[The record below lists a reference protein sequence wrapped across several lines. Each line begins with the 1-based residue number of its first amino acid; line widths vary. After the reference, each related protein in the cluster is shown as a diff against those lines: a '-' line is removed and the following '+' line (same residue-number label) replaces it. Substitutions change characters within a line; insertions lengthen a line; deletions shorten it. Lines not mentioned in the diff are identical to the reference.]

1 MITDV
6 VPPEELIYSSDSEP
20 GWRRIR
26 RGDHFAYLDAAGKAL
41 KAMDRQRIEAL
52 VIPPAW
58 TEVWI
63 CPDPDGHLQAT
74 GRDERGRKQYLYDPR
89 WTQHRSETKFGSLL
103 SFARVLPSIR
113 EQVEADLRRRRTDL
127 PHVAASVVWL
137 LDNSL
142 IRIGNSRYAKEN
154 KSFGLTTLRNRHVE
168 IAGKA
173 VRFRFKGK
181 SGKQWKLELTDRRIS
196 RIVSNLQ
203 DLPGQHLFQYEDE
216 EGVHPITSRDVNAY
230 ISERAGGTFS
240 SKHFRTWS
248 ATVGAYDLLSQMERA
263 ETKTGRARQVN
274 EVLDTICQRLGN
286 TRAVCRSGYVHP
298 RVIADWEEGRL
309 IRPKGVRTK
318 PFLDR
323 DELETLAY
331 LKGIEAND
339 Q

>member
-1 MITDV
+1 MIIDA
-6 VPPEELIYSSDSEP
+6 VPPAELIYSSDSEP
-20 GWRRIR
+20 GWRRVR
-26 RGDHFAYLDAAGKAL
+26 SGEGFSYLDAKGKAL
-41 KAMDRQRIEAL
+41 KARDRERVEAL

-58 TEVWI
+58 TDVWI
-63 CPDPDGHLQAT
+63 CPDPNGHLQAT

-89 WTQHRSETKFGSLL
+89 WTEQRSQTKFGSLI
-103 SFARVLPSIR
+103 SFAKALPSIR

-168 IAGKA
+168 IAGPA

-181 SGKQWKLELTDRRIS
+181 SGKQWKLELTDRRIA

-216 EGVHPITSRDVNAY
+216 DGVHPITSREVNAY
-230 ISERAGGTFS
+230 ISERAGGPFS

-248 ATVGAYDLLSQMERA
+248 ATVGAYDLLSQLERA
-263 ETKTGRARQVN
+263 ETKTGRARQIN

-298 RVIADWEEGRL
+298 RVIADWEEGL
-309 IRPKGVRTK
+309 LTRPKRVRPK
-318 PFLDR
+318 PHLDR

-331 LKGIEAND
+331 LRSLDTN
-339 Q
+339 

>member
-1 MITDV
+1 MIIDQT
-6 VPPEELIYSSDSEP
+6 PPPDLIYSSDTEP
-20 GWRRIR
+20 GWRRVR
-26 RGDHFAYLDAAGKAL
+26 RGDRFAYLDADGRAL
-41 KAMDRQRIEAL
+41 NAADRQRVEAL

-58 TEVWI
+58 TDVWI
-63 CPDPDGHLQAT
+63 CPDPAGHLQAT

-89 WTQHRSETKFGSLL
+89 WTQHRSETKFSSLTA
-103 SFARVLPSIR
+103 FARALPDLRSA
-113 EQVEADLRRRRTDL
+113 VEADLRRRRTDL

-142 IRIGNSRYAKEN
+142 IRVGNLRYAREN
-154 KSFGLTTLRNRHVE
+154 KSFGLTTLRRRHVE
-168 IAGKA
+168 IAGPSI
-173 VRFRFKGK
+173 RFRFKGK
-181 SGKQWKLELTDRRIS
+181 SGKHWKLELTDRRIA

-216 EGVHPITSRDVNAY
+216 NGVHPITSRDVNSY
-230 ISERAGGTFS
+230 ISERAGAPFS

-248 ATVGAYDLLSQMERA
+248 ATVGAYELLSRLERA
-263 ETKTGRARQVN
+263 ESKTARARQIN

-298 RVIADWEEGRL
+298 RVIADWEEGL
-309 IRPKGVRTK
+309 LTRPKRIRAK

-331 LKGIEAND
+331 LRSLD
-339 Q
+339 QPDI

>member
-1 MITDV
+1 MIIDA
-6 VPPEELIYSSDSEP
+6 VPPAELIYSSDSDP

-26 RGDHFAYLDAAGKAL
+26 RGESFSYRDANGKAL
-41 KAMDRQRIEAL
+41 KARDRERIEAL

-58 TEVWI
+58 TDVWI
-63 CPDPDGHLQAT
+63 CPDPNGHLQAT

-89 WTQHRSETKFGSLL
+89 WTEQRSQTKFGSLIA
-103 SFARVLPSIR
+103 FARALPSIR
-113 EQVEADLRRRRTDL
+113 QEVEADLRRRRIDL

-168 IAGKA
+168 IAGTA

-181 SGKQWKLELTDRRIS
+181 SGKQWKLELTDRRIA
-196 RIVSNLQ
+196 RIVGNLQ

-216 EGVHPITSRDVNAY
+216 DGVHPITSREVNAY
-230 ISERAGGTFS
+230 ISERAGGHFS

-248 ATVGAYDLLSQMERA
+248 ATVGAYDLLSQIERA
-263 ETKTGRARQVN
+263 ETKAGRARQIN

-298 RVIADWEEGRL
+298 RVIADWEEGVLTRPKR
-309 IRPKGVRTK
+309 IRPK
-318 PFLDR
+318 PHLDR

-331 LKGIEAND
+331 LRALDTN
-339 Q
+339 

>member
-1 MITDV
+1 MIIDA
-6 VPPEELIYSSDSEP
+6 VPPAELIYSSDSDP
-20 GWRRIR
+20 GWRRVR
-26 RGDHFAYLDAAGKAL
+26 REESFSYRDANGKAL
-41 KAMDRQRIEAL
+41 KARDRERIEAL

-58 TEVWI
+58 TDVWI
-63 CPDPDGHLQAT
+63 CPDPNGHLQAT

-89 WTQHRSETKFGSLL
+89 WTEQRSQTKFGSLIA
-103 SFARVLPSIR
+103 FARALPSIR
-113 EQVEADLRRRRTDL
+113 QEVEADLRRRRIDL

-168 IAGKA
+168 IAGTA

-181 SGKQWKLELTDRRIS
+181 SGKQWKLELTDRRIA
-196 RIVSNLQ
+196 RIVGNLQ

-216 EGVHPITSRDVNAY
+216 DGVHPITSREVNAY
-230 ISERAGGTFS
+230 ISERAGGPFS

-248 ATVGAYDLLSQMERA
+248 ATVGAYDLLSQIERA
-263 ETKTGRARQVN
+263 ETKAGRARQIN

-298 RVIADWEEGRL
+298 RVIADWEEGLLTRPKR
-309 IRPKGVRTK
+309 IRPK
-318 PFLDR
+318 PHLDR

-331 LKGIEAND
+331 LRALDTN
-339 Q
+339 